1 MPIIQGN
8 TSITAVNHQSTSIQ
22 SVYHGSTQVFTAG
35 VSVTIVKPAG
45 SMTVYYKA
53 NGASSYTSTTATSTV
68 VTCNKNSVLYIYVT
82 TATGYVTEFTSS
94 SPQHFTIGTVAKTVT
109 PLVIQIPT
117 VNITKTK
124 VIRTT
129 YDYELSGVTNND
141 SSSITAVSIT
151 DTSGNTIS
159 LGETIDARA
168 IQTYSTPLGIGR
180 GSLTFTFVFKSN
192 ANGASSHNYT
202 LTVTP

>member
-1 MPIIQGN
+1 MSIKHGN
-8 TSITAVNHQSTSIQ
+8 TSITAVKHQSTNVTT
-22 SVYHGSTQVFTAG
+22 VYHGSTQVFTAG

-45 SMTVYYKA
+45 SITVYYKA
-53 NGASSYTSTTATSTV
+53 NGTSSYTSTTAASTV

-94 SPQHFTIGTVAKTVT
+94 SPQHFAIDTVAKTVT
-109 PLVIQIPT
+109 PLVVRTPT

-124 VIRTT
+124 IIRTT
-129 YDYELSGVTNND
+129 YNYKLSGVTNND
-141 SSSITAVSIT
+141 NWSITAISIT
-151 DTSGNTIS
+151 NTSGNTIS
-159 LGETIDARA
+159 LGETIDAHA
-168 IQTYSTPLGIGR
+168 IQTYSKSLGTGNS
-180 GSLTFTFVFKSN
+180 SLTFTFVFKSN